1 MTNPSEYSNIGED
14 YMLDEQE
21 RQTRLSND
29 MIDHIEMREAAPQEE
44 QMALEKVLSLM
55 PQLLLV
61 WLIQPLTLLILFFL
75 ILSRTFLK

>member
-29 MIDHIEMREAAPQEE
+29 MIDHIEMREEASQEE
-44 QMALEKVLSLM
+44 QLALE
-55 PQLLLV
+55 Q
-61 WLIQPLTLLILFFL
+61 
-75 ILSRTFLK
+75 